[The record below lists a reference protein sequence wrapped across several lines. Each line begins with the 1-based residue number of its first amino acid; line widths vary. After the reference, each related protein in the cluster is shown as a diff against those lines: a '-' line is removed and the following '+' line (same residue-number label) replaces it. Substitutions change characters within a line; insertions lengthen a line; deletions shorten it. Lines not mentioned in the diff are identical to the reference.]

1 MSPEL
6 LSGDYT
12 LEFLDASGTVLRSVS
27 FGTYEVAGGDGS
39 LSEVWVVPVSN
50 PPDWTKYRIS
60 KSVAA
65 SSEVGGAEGS
75 SSSSTVLAEVTRS
88 ANAPTVSVTAPTS
101 GQVLNGETVTFS
113 WSGTDADSDSLSY
126 LVEYSDDGGST
137 YETIAVDYASNSLTV
152 DRASLA
158 GSGSARIKVTVSD
171 GTRSASTE
179 SPVFTVAANAPEV
192 FIRSPAD
199 NTTLLGSRPLI
210 LRATAHDPED
220 GRLGASSIRWSSS
233 INGVLGTGGSL
244 VVSTADLT
252 AGTHEL
258 TATATDSSG
267 ASGSTSV
274 TWSGGVKAPPP
285 KPPAGLKASGGNAS
299 IDLSWDNPT
308 DTTITGYRY
317 RTKTGTGGYG
327 TWQTIA
333 SSSASTTSHTITG
346 LTATGT
352 SYDIE
357 LQAGS
362 ATGWSAA
369 ARTTAVTGPANS
381 PTGLTAT
388 GGNAAMTLT
397 WDAPPSRYAIT
408 MHRYRHKTADSES
421 WSAWTE
427 LSAATRTVT
436 ISSLTNG
443 TSYRI
448 ELAAKTAEGWSAA
461 VHTSA
466 TPAAATSTTPTTPA
480 PAATAAPSVPTGLKA
495 SGGHGSIDLSWTDP
509 GDATI
514 TGYRYRT
521 KAGTGG
527 YGTWQTIAT
536 SSASTT
542 SHTITG
548 LTATGAS
555 YDIELQAGNSAG
567 WSTAVRATAVTGL
580 AQSPTGVAATPRD
593 SAVDLS
599 WDPPQARYGIIRHQH
614 RHKKTSSSSW
624 SAWTQAPA
632 TATSAAITGLTNGT
646 GYDIELAA
654 VSALGA
660 SAPIRTTATPALA
673 TPAAPAGL
681 TATPTASSI
690 TLTWNN
696 PNNATITRYQ
706 YRERP
711 SYDNNWWCWS
721 GIWNSGA
728 ATTTVTVPKLVAG
741 TTHRIQVRAVNAA
754 GPGPATEITATT
766 TAGSS
771 GTAPNAPT
779 GLTSTGANQ
788 SINLTWNNPNN
799 ATITQYQF
807 RERSDYS
814 TDWHCW
820 RRMYNSTSAT
830 TSHTLPGI
838 TNNVRYRVQLRAHN
852 PHGASPTAETSAT
865 PTATP
870 AAPAGLTA
878 TPTASSITLTWNN
891 PNNATITRYQYR
903 ERPSYDN
910 NWWCWS
916 GIWNSGAATTTV
928 TVPKLVA
935 GTTHRIQV
943 RAVNAAGP
951 GPATEITATT
961 TAGSSGTAPNAPTG
975 LTSTGA
981 NQSINLT
988 WNNPNNATI
997 TQYQFRERSDYSTDW
1012 HCWRRMY
1019 NSTSATTSHTLPG
1032 ITNNVRYRV
1041 QLRAHNPH
1049 GASPTAETSATP
1061 TAPTTP

>member
-1 MSPEL
+1 M
-6 LSGDYT
+6 
-12 LEFLDASGTVLRSVS
+12 
-27 FGTYEVAGGDGS
+27 
-39 LSEVWVVPVSN
+39 
-50 PPDWTKYRIS
+50 
-60 KSVAA
+60 
-65 SSEVGGAEGS
+65 
-75 SSSSTVLAEVTRS
+75 
-88 ANAPTVSVTAPTS
+88 
-101 GQVLNGETVTFS
+101 TFS

-137 YETIAVDYASNSLTV
+137 YKTIAVDYASSSLTV

-179 SPVFTVAANAPEV
+179 SPVFTVAANSPEV

-199 NTTLLGSRPLI
+199 NAILLGPKPLI
-210 LRATAHDPED
+210 LEATAHDPED
-220 GRLGASSIRWSSS
+220 GRLGSSSIRWSSS

-258 TATATDSSG
+258 TATVTDSSG
-267 ASGSTSV
+267 ASGSASV

-317 RTKTGTGGYG
+317 RTKTGTGSYG

-333 SSSASTTSHTITG
+333 TSSASTTSHTITG

-352 SYDIE
+352 GYDIE
-357 LQAGS
+357 LQASS
-362 ATGWSAA
+362 AAGWSLA
-369 ARTTAVTGPANS
+369 ARATAVTGPANS

-388 GGNAAMTLT
+388 GSNAAVTLI

-427 LSAATRTVT
+427 LSATTRTVT

-448 ELAAKTAEGWSAA
+448 ELAAKTDAGWSAT
-461 VHTSA
+461 VHASA
-466 TPAAATSTTPTTPA
+466 TPAAATPTVPTTPA
-480 PAATAAPSVPTGLKA
+480 PAATAAPSAPTGLKA

-521 KAGTGG
+521 KTGTGG

-536 SSASTT
+536 TNGHAV
-542 SHTITG
+542 TG
-548 LTATGAS
+548 LTVTGAS

-567 WSTAVRATAVTGL
+567 WSPAVRAAATTGL
-580 AQSPTGVAATPRD
+580 AQSPTGVAVTPRN

-599 WDPPQARYGIIRHQH
+599 WDPPPARYGIIRHQH
-614 RHKKTSSSSW
+614 RYKKTSSSSW
-624 SAWTQAPA
+624 SSWTRAPA
-632 TATSAAITGLTNGT
+632 TATSAAITGLTNDT

-654 VSALGA
+654 VSALGT
-660 SAPIRTTATPALA
+660 SAPIRTTATPTLA
-673 TPAAPAGL
+673 APAAPAGL
-681 TATPTASSI
+681 TATPAASSI

-696 PNNATITRYQ
+696 PNNATITQYQ

-728 ATTTVTVPKLVAG
+728 ATTAATVPKLVAG

-766 TAGSS
+766 AAGSS

-830 TSHTLPGI
+830 TATTIPGI

-852 PHGASPTAETSAT
+852 PHGAGPTAETSAT
-865 PTATP
+865 PTAPP
-870 AAPAGLTA
+870 AAPTGLTA
-878 TPTASSITLTWNN
+878 TPAASSITLTWNN
-891 PNNATITRYQYR
+891 PNNATITQYQYR

-916 GIWNSGAATTTV
+916 GIWNSGAATTAA

-961 TAGSSGTAPNAPTG
+961 AAGSSGTAPNAPTG

-1019 NSTSATTSHTLPG
+1019 NSTSATTATTIPG

-1049 GASPTAETSATP
+1049 GAGPTAETSATP

>member
-1 MSPEL
+1 M
-6 LSGDYT
+6 
-12 LEFLDASGTVLRSVS
+12 
-27 FGTYEVAGGDGS
+27 
-39 LSEVWVVPVSN
+39 
-50 PPDWTKYRIS
+50 
-60 KSVAA
+60 
-65 SSEVGGAEGS
+65 
-75 SSSSTVLAEVTRS
+75 
-88 ANAPTVSVTAPTS
+88 TAPTA

-137 YETIAVDYASNSLTV
+137 YKTIAVDYASSSLTV
-152 DRASLA
+152 DRASLT

-179 SPVFTVAANAPEV
+179 SPVFTVAANSPEV

-199 NTTLLGSRPLI
+199 NTTLLGSKPLI
-210 LRATAHDPED
+210 LGATAYDPED

-267 ASGSTSV
+267 ASGSASV

-299 IDLSWDNPT
+299 IDLSWDNTT

-317 RTKTGTGGYG
+317 RTKTGTGSYG

-357 LQAGS
+357 LQASS
-362 ATGWSAA
+362 AAGWSLA
-369 ARTTAVTGPANS
+369 ARATAVTGPANS

-388 GGNAAMTLT
+388 GSNAAVTFT
-397 WDAPPSRYAIT
+397 WDAPPPRYAIT

-448 ELAAKTAEGWSAA
+448 ELAAKTAAGWSAT
-461 VHTSA
+461 VHASA
-466 TPAAATSTTPTTPA
+466 TPAAATPTVPTTPA
-480 PAATAAPSVPTGLKA
+480 PAATTAPSVPTGLKA

-521 KAGTGG
+521 KTGTSS
-527 YGTWQTIAT
+527 YGTWQTTAT
-536 SSASTT
+536 TNGQAV
-542 SHTITG
+542 TG
-548 LTATGAS
+548 LTVTGLTVTGAS
-555 YDIELQAGNSAG
+555 YDIELQASNSAG
-567 WSTAVRATAVTGL
+567 WSPAVRAAATTGL
-580 AQSPTGVAATPRD
+580 AQSPTGVAATPRN

-599 WDPPQARYGIIRHQH
+599 WDPPPARYGIIRHQH
-614 RHKKTSSSSW
+614 RYKKTSSSSW
-624 SAWTQAPA
+624 SSWTRAPA
-632 TATSAAITGLTNGT
+632 TATSAAITGLTNDT

-654 VSALGA
+654 VSALGT
-660 SAPIRTTATPALA
+660 SAPIRTAATPTLA
-673 TPAAPAGL
+673 APAAPAGL
-681 TATPTASSI
+681 TAAPAASSI
-690 TLTWNN
+690 TLTWTN
-696 PNNATITRYQ
+696 PNNTTITRYQ

-721 GIWNSGA
+721 GFETNNHTLTIS
-728 ATTTVTVPKLVAG
+728 KLVAG

-779 GLTSTGANQ
+779 GLTGTSGDQ
-788 SINLTWNNPNN
+788 SISLKWNNPNN

-807 RERSDYS
+807 RER
-814 TDWHCW
+814 TDNEANWRCW

-838 TNNVRYRVQLRAHN
+838 TNN
-852 PHGASPTAETSAT
+852 
-865 PTATP
+865 
-870 AAPAGLTA
+870 
-878 TPTASSITLTWNN
+878 I
-891 PNNATITRYQYR
+891 
-903 ERPSYDN
+903 
-910 NWWCWS
+910 
-916 GIWNSGAATTTV
+916 
-928 TVPKLVA
+928 
-935 GTTHRIQV
+935 
-943 RAVNAAGP
+943 
-951 GPATEITATT
+951 
-961 TAGSSGTAPNAPTG
+961 
-975 LTSTGA
+975 
-981 NQSINLT
+981 
-988 WNNPNNATI
+988 
-997 TQYQFRERSDYSTDW
+997 
-1012 HCWRRMY
+1012 
-1019 NSTSATTSHTLPG
+1019 
-1032 ITNNVRYRV
+1032 RYRV